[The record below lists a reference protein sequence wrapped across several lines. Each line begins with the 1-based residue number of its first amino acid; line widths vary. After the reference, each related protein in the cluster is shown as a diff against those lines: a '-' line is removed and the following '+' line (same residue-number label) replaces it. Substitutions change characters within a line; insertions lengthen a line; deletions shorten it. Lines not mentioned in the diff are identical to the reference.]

1 MRRFNKIWRSVNLST
16 AKEKTL
22 KINGNRKR
30 LKNNELSTLSGV
42 QAVSL
47 YKTCHILQQLFVTLC
62 NDH

>member
-1 MRRFNKIWRSVNLST
+1 MRPFNKIWRSVNLST
-16 AKEKTL
+16 AKEKPL